1 MGESSVVYYTV
12 NATYSDIN
20 GEIKLA
26 QLLVNKQFS
35 TTVTSK
41 IATLE
46 ELRGVYEESISNKYI
61 KVDFSF
67 EKDYFKC
74 DDIPNTQLSDQAL
87 MEIMGRE
94 SVNKPIVTSI
104 YDLFTEIVN
113 SGGYLVNTSVE
124 GNETIIESVNIFIPN
139 YSQSTMTCSIPLL
152 DLENKWRTFK
162 LISVED
168 GKLVS
173 HAFKFIVPKRFQSR
187 FNQFELAEP
196 TPMEYVGES
205 YLLYAYN
212 RELPIYAFSEDDVQI
227 LPSIINRYVY
237 MSELNKQLVRITSII
252 IKQLT
257 HGIYGEDDKSKSEE
271 IDYSHYASK
280 YNNSYVRFKLDY
292 KAPTNN
298 RLNHI
303 ITEAV
308 TKTLKLI
315 ATKQMSIQQL
325 MVYLTNMHY
334 NQIEKILYICV
345 TELMINGGSLPLD
358 RLSYTVNANKKYK
371 LKKFMSDTYLYMIR
385 ACLFMMDDKLENDFT
400 RLKGSDVPFTTII
413 ERRITDVSNRGNNQ
427 SALS

>member
-12 NATYSDIN
+12 NSTYSDIN

-26 QLLVNKQFS
+26 QLLINKQFS

-46 ELRGVYEESISNKYI
+46 ELRGVYEESLSNKYI

-74 DDIPNTQLSDQAL
+74 DDVPNVQLSDQAL
-87 MEIMGRE
+87 TEIVGRE
-94 SVNKPIVTSI
+94 SINKPIVTSI
-104 YDLFTEIVN
+104 YDLFSEIVN
-113 SGGYLVNTSVE
+113 SNGYLVKTCVE
-124 GNETIIESVNIFIPN
+124 NGEDIIDSVNLFIPN

-152 DLENKWRTFK
+152 DMENKWRTFK
-162 LISVED
+162 LISVEE
-168 GKLVS
+168 GRLVS
-173 HAFKFIVPKRFQSR
+173 HAFQFIVPKKVQNR
-187 FNQFELAEP
+187 FNQFDLSEP
-196 TPMEYVGES
+196 KTIQYVGET
-205 YLLYAYN
+205 YLLYSYN
-212 RELPIYAFSEDDVQI
+212 KELPIYAFNEDDVQI

-257 HGIYGEDDKSKSEE
+257 NGIYGEEDKSKPEE
-271 IDYSHYASK
+271 VDYSHYASR

-292 KAPTNN
+292 KAPNN
-298 RLNHI
+298 ERLNHI
-303 ITEAV
+303 IVEAV

-315 ATKQMSIQQL
+315 ASKKMSIQQL
-325 MVYLTNMHY
+325 MLYLTNMHY

-345 TELMINGGSLPLD
+345 TELMLNGGSLPLD

-371 LKKFMSDTYLYMIR
+371 LKKFMADTYLYMIR

-400 RLKGSDVPFTTII
+400 RLKGSDAPFTTIV
-413 ERRITDVSNRGNNQ
+413 ERRITDVSNRGNNK
-427 SALS
+427 